1 MQGKTIGSLM
11 ALILATG
18 AFTQIAHSQDSS
30 NKSSSAGTET
40 TDNKT
45 RSETDNQSF
54 STKNDQQDSNNANV
68 AGKNMNK
75 SFDSMDKSHHGYLMP
90 SDVAASKMLSTNFQS
105 CDKNH
110 DGRLSR
116 EEFNNCKSGM

>member
-1 MQGKTIGSLM
+1 MQRKTITSLM

-18 AFTQIAHSQDSS
+18 TCTQIAHAQDS
-30 NKSSSAGTET
+30 NDKSSSPATET

-54 STKNDQQDSNNANV
+54 STKNDQQDSNDANI
-68 AGKNMNK
+68 AGKNINK
-75 SFDSMDKSHHGYLMP
+75 SFDSMDKSHRGYLMP
-90 SDVAASKMLSTNFQS
+90 ADVVASKTLSTHFQS
-105 CDKNH
+105 CDTNH

>member
-1 MQGKTIGSLM
+1 MQRKTISSLM

-18 AFTQIAHSQDSS
+18 AFTQIAHSQDS
-30 NKSSSAGTET
+30 NGKSSSATET

-68 AGKNMNK
+68 AGKNMDK
-75 SFDSMDKSHHGYLMP
+75 SFDSMDKNHHGYLMP
-90 SDVAASKMLSTNFQS
+90 ADVSASKMLTTNFQT

-116 EEFNNCKSGM
+116 EEFNSCKSGM